1 MQENLYKRL
10 IQPENIGDLHIKL
23 ILKYPQ
29 NFNVRKE
36 LIEIFIKS
44 FYKILWDKQ
53 DDMYLKLELDVLTGD
68 HNESA
73 FIEVRS
79 NNVKKNFN
87 FFNFYN

>member
-10 IQPENIGDLHIKL
+10 ILPENIGDLHLKL
-23 ILKYPQ
+23 ILKYPHD
-29 NFNVRKE
+29 FNVRKE

-68 HNESA
+68 HNESS

-79 NNVKKNFN
+79 NNVKKL
-87 FFNFYN
+87 